1 MKEIKD
7 IVLASTPYGEMYSDN
22 NFIGTVFI
30 DNNKIEGIVRD
41 DFKKAYFVF
50 GIVSDIEIKLVL
62 SSDKDKE
69 LVKIYE
75 ANSDGLN
82 YYGEKS
88 VINSSV
94 KIGIEEC
101 KVGLFDPKY
110 YRFIEDNEPDKL
122 KQAINYKKK
131 VMGEETS
138 ILYKEIIESKLKNKC
153 K

>member
-101 KVGLFDPKY
+101 KIGLFDPKY
-110 YRFIEDNEPDKL
+110 YRFIDKDEL
-122 KQAINYKKK
+122 SKLERAISYKKK
-131 VMGEETS
+131 VMGKESS
-138 ILYKEIIESKLKNKC
+138 ILYEKIMNSIEKEKSK
-153 K
+153 